1 MARVKTW
8 DAIVVGGGVIGLSLA
23 LELRKQGASVL
34 VVDRSEPGRE
44 ASHAAAG
51 MLAWHDPH
59 HVTGLE
65 PLIRLSTRLYPEFV
79 HELEDESGARVD
91 LRDDGTILL
100 SDTPLTLAPGC
111 SELTGEQVVQAEAN
125 LAGLQAHAYFLPE
138 ATVDPRALVSAL
150 LKATKHRGVEA
161 ATGAAVTEVVVEG
174 ERAAGVKT
182 ERTHFSAATI
192 VNCAGAWAG
201 QVGPRRFPARPIK
214 GQMLALIPSS
224 KALLRHVV
232 RSPEV
237 YLVPRSDG
245 RIVIGSTL
253 EDVGY
258 DKRVEPDTV
267 QRLHQAAANLV
278 PELGQAK
285 MLEAWAGLRP
295 GTPDN
300 LPMLGASDIAG
311 YFVAAG
317 HYRDGILL
325 APATAHVMAQVV
337 QGRKPDVNL
346 EAFSPMRF

>member
-1 MARVKTW
+1 
-8 DAIVVGGGVIGLSLA
+8 
-23 LELRKQGASVL
+23 
-34 VVDRSEPGRE
+34 
-44 ASHAAAG
+44 
-51 MLAWHDPH
+51 
-59 HVTGLE
+59 
-65 PLIRLSTRLYPEFV
+65 
-79 HELEDESGARVD
+79 
-91 LRDDGTILL
+91 
-100 SDTPLTLAPGC
+100 
-111 SELTGEQVVQAEAN
+111 
-125 LAGLQAHAYFLPE
+125 
-138 ATVDPRALVSAL
+138 VSAL